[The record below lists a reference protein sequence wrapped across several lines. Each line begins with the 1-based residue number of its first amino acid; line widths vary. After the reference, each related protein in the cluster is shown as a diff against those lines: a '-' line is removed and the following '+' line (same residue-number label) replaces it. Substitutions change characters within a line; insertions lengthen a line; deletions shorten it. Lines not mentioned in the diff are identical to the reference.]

1 MQVKSTHR
9 ILRVFGFNK
18 KAVLGVILAATVLSG
33 CNTVERTAAAV
44 GAEVAAIAQR
54 ETREKIDL
62 ETGLKSSERAEKNT
76 GSKSSERAEGK
87 TGSESNERAEKKTGL
102 ESSKRTEG
110 NTGLESSEN
119 GERRISLQSGES
131 TEKKTD
137 AEHGANTEKSDPENK
152 QNAEDG
158 SSLENDGNGDN
169 TGGSD
174 KKKDC
179 VLLFAGD
186 VYFSNHVL
194 NAYTKAGGIQGVL
207 DEEIRKEIAAAD
219 VFMVNQE
226 FPFTDRGKAAANK
239 QFTFRLPPDKIH
251 ILQEMGVDIVT
262 MANNHILDFGPDG
275 ITDSLKTLDEAGIL
289 HVGAGEDI
297 EQAKRMEIIE
307 TCGRRIGFIGVSRV
321 YMAES
326 WAAGAGHPGV
336 FSAYDPSPSLQAVR
350 EAKEKVDYLVV
361 YIHWGVERETEPQE
375 YQKVMGRQYIDA
387 GADVVI
393 GSHPHVLQP
402 IETYKEKPIVYSL
415 GNFVFGSS
423 IPSTELFKLTLTE
436 AGMKTEVIPCTS
448 SGGFTRCK

>member
-1 MQVKSTHR
+1 M
-9 ILRVFGFNK
+9 
-18 KAVLGVILAATVLSG
+18 
-33 CNTVERTAAAV
+33 
-44 GAEVAAIAQR
+44 
-54 ETREKIDL
+54 

-76 GSKSSERAEGK
+76 GS
-87 TGSESNERAEKKTGL
+87 ESNERAEKK
-102 ESSKRTEG
+102 
-110 NTGLESSEN
+110 TGLESSEN

-137 AEHGANTEKSDPENK
+137 AEHGANTEKSDSENK

-158 SSLENDGNGDN
+158 SSLENGGNGDN

-174 KKKDC
+174 EKKDC

-297 EQAKRMEIIE
+297 EQAKRMEIRLKYLFTKIH
-307 TCGRRIGFIGVSRV
+307 RIV
-321 YMAES
+321 
-326 WAAGAGHPGV
+326 
-336 FSAYDPSPSLQAVR
+336 
-350 EAKEKVDYLVV
+350 
-361 YIHWGVERETEPQE
+361 
-375 YQKVMGRQYIDA
+375 
-387 GADVVI
+387 
-393 GSHPHVLQP
+393 
-402 IETYKEKPIVYSL
+402 
-415 GNFVFGSS
+415 
-423 IPSTELFKLTLTE
+423 
-436 AGMKTEVIPCTS
+436 
-448 SGGFTRCK
+448 